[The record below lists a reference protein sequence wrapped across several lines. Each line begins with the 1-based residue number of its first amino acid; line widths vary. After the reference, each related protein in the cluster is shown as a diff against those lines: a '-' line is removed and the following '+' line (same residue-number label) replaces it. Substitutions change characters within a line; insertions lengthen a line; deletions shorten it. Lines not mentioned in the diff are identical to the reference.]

1 MAKNKMKVP
10 HENEIVIDQLET
22 SAELANDIV
31 ILFNQMKYPQFE
43 NAETLKEYITDTD
56 GNYTK
61 SAQELFNYW
70 NEYYFDK
77 LEKLKIT

>member
-77 LEKLKIT
+77 LEKLKL